1 MLTRWNEFD
10 RTVSMLDDLH
20 RRMDRAFY
28 EEVPRVARASDE
40 VYGRGYPRMN
50 VHDTGAT
57 LVVRVEVPG
66 LSDKDVTL
74 SLNQDVLTLA
84 GKRGADAPKGY
95 SVHRQERAALQFSR
109 SVALPCKVDPEKAT
123 AAMKNGVLTV
133 TLGKVAEAQPRR
145 IAVRAQ

>member
-1 MLTRWNEFD
+1 MTPVLAFD
-10 RTVSMLDDLH
+10 IETAPDCDGLRRLLELD
-20 RRMDRAFY
+20 
-28 EEVPRVARASDE
+28 
-40 VYGRGYPRMN
+40 
-50 VHDTGAT
+50 
-57 LVVRVEVPG
+57 PG